1 MDVHPGDILQ
11 IDTLLAGIP
20 GMTSVQLVRG
30 ESPALI
36 DCGAQTTM
44 DVVRRELADAGL
56 GPDDLAWLVLT
67 HIHLDH
73 CGAVGDLSAAFPSA
87 TVVVHPRGA
96 RHLVEPDR
104 LVQATADV
112 FGRLAPVVGGL
123 AAVDADRIVVAED
136 GHVIPIGPD
145 RSLRVVW
152 APGHARHH
160 MALLDERDGILF
172 AGDAIGLQLGG
183 GDLYPSIPPPE
194 YDLDAALT
202 SLDVLEALAPERV
215 YVSHSGPVADAG
227 EAFDQARRSQTA
239 LGEAA
244 RASWAV
250 APGDDQALG
259 RAIEA
264 AWPSAGALSTPESIA
279 RWTAL
284 NWLDNNVPGLVA
296 MVQREAG
303 AP

>member
-1 MDVHPGDILQ
+1 MDAHPGDILQ
-11 IDTLLAGIP
+11 IDTLLAGVP
-20 GMTSVQLVRG
+20 GMTSVQLVLG

-36 DCGAQTTM
+36 DCGAQTTV

-73 CGAVGDLSAAFPSA
+73 CGAVGDLSAAFPRA

-145 RSLRVVW
+145 RSLRAVW

-194 YDLDAALT
+194 YDLDAALG
-202 SLDVLEALAPERV
+202 SLDVLEALVPERV
-215 YVSHSGPVADAG
+215 YVSHSGPVADVGA
-227 EAFDQARRSQTA
+227 AFDEARQAQSA
-239 LGEAA
+239 IGEAA
-244 RASWAV
+244 RASWVA
-250 APGDDQALG
+250 APGDERALW
-259 RAIEA
+259 RAVEQ
-264 AWPSAGALSTPESIA
+264 AWPSAGALRTPESIV
-279 RWTAL
+279 RWTAV
-284 NWLDNNVPGLVA
+284 NWLDNNVAGLVA
-296 MVQREAG
+296 MVKREAG
-303 AP
+303 AA

>member
-20 GMTSVQLVRG
+20 GMTSVQLVG
-30 ESPALI
+30 GDSPALI
-36 DCGAQTTM
+36 DCGAQTTV
-44 DVVRRELADAGL
+44 DVVRSALADAGL
-56 GPDDLAWLVLT
+56 GAGDLAWLVLT

-73 CGAVGDLSAAFPSA
+73 CGAVGDLSAAFPNA

-96 RHLVEPDR
+96 RHLVEPGR

-123 AAVDADRIVVAED
+123 TGVAADRIVVADD
-136 GHVIPIGPD
+136 GHLIPIGPD

-160 MALLDERDGILF
+160 MALLDEREGILF

-194 YDLDAALT
+194 YDLDAALN

-227 EAFDQARRSQTA
+227 AAFDHARQSQTA
-239 LGEAA
+239 IGEAA

-250 APGDDQALG
+250 APGDAEALG
-259 RAIEA
+259 RAIEV
-264 AWPSAGALSTPESIA
+264 AWPTAGALRTPESIV

-296 MVQREAG
+296 MVEREAG